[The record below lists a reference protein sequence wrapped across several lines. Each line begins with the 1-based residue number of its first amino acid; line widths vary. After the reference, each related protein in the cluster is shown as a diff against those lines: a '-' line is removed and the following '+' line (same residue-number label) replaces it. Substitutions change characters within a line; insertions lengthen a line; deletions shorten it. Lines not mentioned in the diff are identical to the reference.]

1 MAVDRSVRSLI
12 SLTNASSSRVLNLTA
27 IGLAQAENHEH
38 LRNPL
43 FVSPV
48 INSAILIKHRLRA
61 DEADLF
67 NPRRTVATKV
77 IVPFERTDLK
87 QGGRS
92 LFIGQRGFEKLL
104 REVGNYGDKLDV
116 RRDMD
121 VLRLIDAV
129 PSLDPF
135 LLREHLRGNG
145 YAPAPCY
152 FEISDA
158 DQQRMF
164 TYASAEI
171 SRLTKL
177 ATSGHSGPVGASTA
191 RMVSALLSSEVN
203 EKLEPMRATLNLKPE
218 EFSEGVFS
226 WRGFIYYKWSLG
238 EFWPLLIKTLR
249 EVKTIQPFGKASHA
263 EAVFMNHS
271 KQIII
276 RGAKDT
282 SDSVR
287 EIIKKYDDAYAGL
300 LERQD
305 ARLFREFLLAAPAL
319 FLEMGTK
326 MGAMAHVTSFWNYR
340 FPAGVSKYV
349 DCEELVTIFQDFTKS
364 FGDEL
369 AEAA

>member
-1 MAVDRSVRSLI
+1 MAVDRSVRSLT
-12 SLTNASSSRVLNLTA
+12 SLNNASSSRVLNLTA
-27 IGLAQAENHEH
+27 IGLAQAENPEH
-38 LRNPL
+38 RKNPL
-43 FVSPV
+43 FVSPI
-48 INSAILIKHRLRA
+48 INGAIIIKHRLRA
-61 DEADLF
+61 DEVDMF
-67 NPRRTVATKV
+67 SPRRTIATKV

-92 LFIGQRGFEKLL
+92 LFIGQRGFEPML

-121 VLRLIDAV
+121 VLRLIDTV

-164 TYASAEI
+164 AYASAEI
-171 SRLTKL
+171 SRLTNL
-177 ATSGHSGPVGASTA
+177 ATSGTAGGTSTA

-203 EKLEPMRATLNLKPE
+203 EKLEPMRMTLNLQPE

-226 WRGFIYYKWSLG
+226 WRGFIYYKWCLG
-238 EFWPLLIKTLR
+238 EFWPRLIKTLR
-249 EVKTIQPFGKASHA
+249 EVKTIEPFGRASYSDA
-263 EAVFMNHS
+263 AFLKES

-282 SDSVR
+282 SDAVR
-287 EIIKKYDDAYAGL
+287 AIIEKYDTAYAGL

-319 FLEMGTK
+319 FLEMGSK
-326 MGAMAHVTSFWNYR
+326 MGAMSHVTSFWSYR
-340 FPAGVSKYV
+340 FPDGATKYV
-349 DCEELVTIFQDFTKS
+349 DCEELVAIFQDFTKS
-364 FGDEL
+364 FGEEL
-369 AEAA
+369 ADAA

>member
-1 MAVDRSVRSLI
+1 MAVDRSVRSLT
-12 SLTNASSSRVLNLTA
+12 SLNNASSSRVLNLTA
-27 IGLAQAENHEH
+27 IGLAQVENPEH
-38 LRNPL
+38 RKNPL

-48 INSAILIKHRLRA
+48 INGAIIIKHRLRA
-61 DEADLF
+61 DEVDMF
-67 NPRRTVATKV
+67 SPRRTIATKV

-92 LFIGQRGFEKLL
+92 LFIGQRGFEAML

-121 VLRLIDAV
+121 VLRLIDSV

-164 TYASAEI
+164 AYASAEI
-171 SRLTKL
+171 SRLTSL
-177 ATSGHSGPVGASTA
+177 ATSGTAGGTSTA

-203 EKLEPMRATLNLKPE
+203 EKLEPMRMTLNLQPE

-226 WRGFIYYKWSLG
+226 WRGFIYYKWCLG
-238 EFWPLLIKTLR
+238 EFWPRLIKTLR
-249 EVKTIQPFGKASHA
+249 EVKMIEPFGRASYSDA
-263 EAVFMNHS
+263 AFLRES

-282 SDSVR
+282 SDAVR
-287 EIIKKYDDAYAGL
+287 AIIEKYDTAYAGL

-319 FLEMGTK
+319 FLEMGSK
-326 MGAMAHVTSFWNYR
+326 MGAMSHVTSFWSYR
-340 FPAGVSKYV
+340 FPDGVTKYV
-349 DCEELVTIFQDFTKS
+349 DCEELVAIFQDFTKS
-364 FGDEL
+364 FGEEL
-369 AEAA
+369 ADAA